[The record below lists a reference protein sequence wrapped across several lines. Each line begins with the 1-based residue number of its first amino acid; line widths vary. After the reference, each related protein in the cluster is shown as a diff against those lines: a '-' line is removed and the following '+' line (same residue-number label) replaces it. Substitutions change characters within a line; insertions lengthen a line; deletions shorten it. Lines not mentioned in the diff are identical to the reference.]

1 MRACPSPGPG
11 GLALQLPHMWQTTTP
26 RSSATPPPV
35 APEAFPGPH
44 WPAVSP
50 AVPPGLYYQG
60 VGHSCPYTPAPVYGG
75 PA

>member
-11 GLALQLPHMWQTTTP
+11 GLGPQLPHMWQTTTP

-35 APEAFPGPH
+35 VPVAFPGPR
-44 WPAVSP
+44 WPAASP
-50 AVPPGLYYQG
+50 DVPPGLYYQG
-60 VGHSCPYTPAPVYGG
+60 VGPSCPRTPAPVSGG